1 MPQQKQSEAEFN
13 QLHHT
18 VAHQLLD
25 EIRALKI
32 TEDAPVAEINE
43 KTVTEIDSG
52 AAAEIGMWVDLFEKI
67 EPTIGE
73 ESQEEVKGIYR
84 IKYLQ
89 RRDLNMLKRRTLNR
103 KKVML
108 LKLKASGK
116 L

>member
-1 MPQQKQSEAEFN
+1 M
-13 QLHHT
+13 
-18 VAHQLLD
+18 AHQLLD

-73 ESQEEVKGIYR
+73 ESQEEVKGMQC
-84 IKYLQ
+84 IKTQ
-89 RRDLNMLKRRTLNR
+89 KRRDLKMKKHRRAKR

-116 L
+116 LWEITGYI